1 MKQSCLVLLAHGSK
15 NPNWLKPFEKLASD
29 LKRDAGEDKVSL
41 CFMENAAPSLQQ
53 MAQQLSNNGTQHFR
67 VLPLFMATGNHLQ
80 QDIPAQIADLRRQFP
95 ELEIELLPPVGEHPL
110 FLDLMHRLAQQYIID
125 ATPLP

>member
-1 MKQSCLVLLAHGSK
+1 MNSCLVLLAHGSK

-29 LKRDAGEDKVSL
+29 LKQDVGEDKVLL
-41 CFMENAAPSLQQ
+41 CFMEHAAPSLHQV
-53 MAQQLSNNGTQHFR
+53 ARQLLNNGTQHFR

-80 QDIPAQIADLRRQFP
+80 QDIPAQIADIRRQFP
-95 ELEIELLPPVGEHPL
+95 ELEIELLPPIGEHPL
-110 FLDLMHRLAQQYIID
+110 FLDLMHSLAQQCMCD